1 MNERWLRSIL
11 TTEKA
16 ARDIRKY
23 VCVNVGCTYIYS
35 NAKKTDKHT
44 DVCREPFFSSGIV
57 IIFVVRHAAKNK
69 QANIRM
75 YVLYFLENISMK
87 TS

>member
-35 NAKKTDKHT
+35 NAKKTT
-44 DVCREPFFSSGIV
+44 DRQMYAENRFFSSGIV

-69 QANIRM
+69 QPPTYACMCSI
-75 YVLYFLENISMK
+75 FLKIFL
-87 TS
+87 